1 MSYRTPT
8 IALALVVSASVAV
21 AAAKARAQSRSTS
34 SMSPGA
40 TSAHQKN
47 GRFPDRSVLVKE
59 VFEATTGA
67 MTTRTVTHA

>member
-8 IALALVVSASVAV
+8 MALALVVSVSVAV
-21 AAAKARAQSRSTS
+21 AATKARAQSRSTS

-40 TSAHQKN
+40 TSVHQKN